1 MGASYVQG
9 VQEQMNKMELY
20 NSWKSAI
27 GGLILLG
34 GQIKQSNNWKLFIV
48 PVAKEDKKKIKTAVR
63 FLKYIIKRG

>member
-1 MGASYVQG
+1 
-9 VQEQMNKMELY
+9 MELY

-34 GQIKQSNNWKLFIV
+34 DQIKQSKKWKLFIV

-63 FLKYIIKRG
+63 FLKYIIKKG